1 MRRCLQSYKLL
12 STKVKI
18 LNFVTSES
26 LLWKLAVVLF
36 HYWGLIWSQSV
47 SPASRL
53 TSTRNVGKTM
63 SIASRGHYDNGRA
76 GRFQNSGFL
85 FVSFCLIDNLRFSF
99 FISQEN
105 RSKPMHVHYSNLLF
119 CWLSMRLVAERTR
132 TVFPYNFWLE
142 GLSLFN

>member
-85 FVSFCLIDNLRFSF
+85 FVSFCLIDNLIKVF
-99 FISQEN
+99 FFHLPGKSKQTNTCPLFKFVILLIKYATCSRAIQE
-105 RSKPMHVHYSNLLF
+105 RLF
-119 CWLSMRLVAERTR
+119 RIIFGWK
-132 TVFPYNFWLE
+132 F
-142 GLSLFN
+142 